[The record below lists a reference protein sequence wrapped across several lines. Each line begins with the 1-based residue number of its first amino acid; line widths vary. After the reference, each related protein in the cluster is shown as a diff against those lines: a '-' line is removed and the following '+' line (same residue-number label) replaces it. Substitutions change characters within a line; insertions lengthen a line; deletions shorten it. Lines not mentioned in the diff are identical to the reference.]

1 MHPKRAR
8 RIVTMV
14 RNEDEP
20 VAVAIAR
27 WCEAHPAEPP
37 PVDDDNIIMR
47 VIVDPEHQAQRKAN
61 AKFEAV
67 LARVLA
73 ARARQ

>member
-1 MHPKRAR
+1 MAR
-8 RIVTMV
+8 S
-14 RNEDEP
+14 EDEP

-27 WCEAHPAEPP
+27 WCEVADPRAAAG
-37 PVDDDNIIMR
+37 DDDNTT
-47 VIVDPEHQAQRKAN
+47 AQSQSTTRKAN

-67 LARVLA
+67 RARVLA